1 LHFENSFSFVR
12 GQFTNDYNGSKNLPF
27 MPQPRLLSELKGEF
41 KKVNKHFK
49 NAYIKL
55 EADNFFAQKNI
66 FTSFNTETATT
77 AYTLVNIGF
86 GADVILHKKNAISVF
101 VGLNNLMDITYQN
114 HLSRLKY
121 TDINNATGRTG
132 VFNMGSNLSLKI
144 NVPLSF
150 QLK

>member
-1 LHFENSFSFVR
+1 MSMDHSV
-12 GQFTNDYNGSKNLPF
+12 
-27 MPQPRLLSELKGEF
+27 LLKIG
-41 KKVNKHFK
+41 KHFK
-49 NAYIKL
+49 NVYIKL

-66 FTSFNTETATT
+66 FTAYNTETATS

-86 GADVILHKKNAISVF
+86 GVDVILHKKNAISVF